1 MTGVDFC
8 GEMLGSALLFRTLTL
23 PQFSEVDGSP
33 SAAFNK
39 LRTKVLQTKM
49 YVKVLRYVL
58 LYCAKYGF

>member
-1 MTGVDFC
+1 MTNVDFF
-8 GEMLGSALLFRTLTL
+8 GEMLEIALLFQTLNL

-58 LYCAKYGF
+58 LYCGKYGF